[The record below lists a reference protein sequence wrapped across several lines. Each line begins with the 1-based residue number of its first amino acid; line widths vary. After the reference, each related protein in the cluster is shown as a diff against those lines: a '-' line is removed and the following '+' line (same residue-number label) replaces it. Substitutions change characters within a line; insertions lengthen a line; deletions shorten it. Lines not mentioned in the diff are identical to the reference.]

1 MIESAAAVLLGIAMG
16 FIPSSTFLYFM
27 RELRQNGWN
36 RSAAGAATFTVALLG
51 GEAWIAAQFADFLFQ
66 MGEEAF

>member
-1 MIESAAAVLLGIAMG
+1 
-16 FIPSSTFLYFM
+16 M